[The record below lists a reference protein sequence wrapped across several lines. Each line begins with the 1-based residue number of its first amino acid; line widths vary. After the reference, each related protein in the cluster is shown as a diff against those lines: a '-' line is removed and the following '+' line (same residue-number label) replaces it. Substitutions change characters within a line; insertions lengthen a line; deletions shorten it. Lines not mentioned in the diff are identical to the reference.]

1 MPGKKEIGHVG
12 KEQVYQKLFTYE
24 DVLDLHM
31 KKQHNIFLMHVPI
44 LNYYIMNFVQSYQFP
59 ALKDQP

>member
-31 KKQHNIFLMHVPI
+31 KK
-44 LNYYIMNFVQSYQFP
+44 
-59 ALKDQP
+59 